1 MVRSVRS
8 PLGNGGGGG
17 ETSLFTQLASMSDM
31 RTLLKQLVEDG
42 SDKWGV
48 ALVVGAGTGAK
59 LPLLRQLGAKH
70 LLLAE
75 AHPRQAETLVGR
87 TEPAKGERVLA
98 IAVTGEPVDSVA
110 LHVFHN
116 PHFSSLA
123 SQQRLAEFP
132 PNLKI
137 RRATCRE
144 RGCEDV

>member
-75 AHPRQAETLVGR
+75 AHPRQAATLVGR
-87 TEPAKGERVLA
+87 TEPPQCDHILALAAAVGPAERCA
-98 IAVTGEPVDSVA
+98 I
-110 LHVFHN
+110 HFFNN
-116 PHFSSLA
+116 P
-123 SQQRLAEFP
+123 
-132 PNLKI
+132 
-137 RRATCRE
+137 
-144 RGCEDV
+144 